1 MKYVYFS
8 LKHGVKV
15 VGYLGLRGLR
25 EFFLIIFDKV
35 IIFMKKNVRNKNYKV
50 LLVLFFGLVCSV

>member
-25 EFFLIIFDKV
+25 EFFLIILIK
-35 IIFMKKNVRNKNYKV
+35 
-50 LLVLFFGLVCSV
+50 LLFS

>member
-25 EFFLIIFDKV
+25 EFFFNYFDKV
-35 IIFMKKNVRNKNYKV
+35 IIFMKKMSEIKIIKFY
-50 LLVLFFGLVCSV
+50 

>member
-25 EFFLIIFDKV
+25 EFFLNYFDKV

>member
-25 EFFLIIFDKV
+25 EFFFNYFDKV

-50 LLVLFFGLVCSV
+50 LLVLFFGSVCSV